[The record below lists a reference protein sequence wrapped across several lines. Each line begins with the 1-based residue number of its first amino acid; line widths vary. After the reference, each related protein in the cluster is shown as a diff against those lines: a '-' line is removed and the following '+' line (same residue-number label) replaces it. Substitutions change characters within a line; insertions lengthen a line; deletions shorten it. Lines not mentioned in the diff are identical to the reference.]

1 MGGTVRP
8 AAGRPT
14 DSRRLAVSD
23 AQAPGGL
30 ALRLRPLRESDEA
43 QARQAH
49 SELAAEDF
57 TFLLDWD
64 PGVPWADHLELLRR
78 QRRALLAH
86 GSSVPATFLAAQVGS
101 DLVGRVSI
109 RHQLNDH
116 LAAVGGHIGYA
127 VRPGHRGRGYAT
139 AILRQ
144 ALVIARAEG
153 VEEVLVTCQES
164 NAASAAVI
172 TRCGGVLEDVHVAA
186 DGRRTRRYWIH

>member
-1 MGGTVRP
+1 MSGVR
-8 AAGRPT
+8 
-14 DSRRLAVSD
+14 
-23 AQAPGGL
+23 APGDG

-49 SELAAEDF
+49 AELAREDF

-64 PGVPWADHLELLRR
+64 PGAPWSQYLQLLRQ
-78 QRRALLAH
+78 QRRGLVPE
-86 GSSVPATFLAAQVGS
+86 GRVPATFLAVQVGG

-139 AILRQ
+139 AVLRQ
-144 ALVIARAEG
+144 ALVVARAEG
-153 VEEVLVTCQES
+153 VEQVLVTCEES

-172 TRCGGVLEDVHVAA
+172 TRCGGVLEDVYVDA
-186 DGRRTRRYWIH
+186 DGRRTRRYWIR